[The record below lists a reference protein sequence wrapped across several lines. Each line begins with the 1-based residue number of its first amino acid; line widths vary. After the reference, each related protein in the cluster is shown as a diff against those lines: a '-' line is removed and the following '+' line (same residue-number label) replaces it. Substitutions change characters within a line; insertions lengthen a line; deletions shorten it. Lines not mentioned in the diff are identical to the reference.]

1 MMKKNNEEAES
12 LIKQTEGFIELENF
26 KKEQPVDVI
35 VNKCDEIL
43 TNESCIGDT
52 ISRP

>member
-26 KKEQPVDVI
+26 KKEQPV
-35 VNKCDEIL
+35 CIL
-43 TNESCIGDT
+43 YLTCVPNFH
-52 ISRP
+52 